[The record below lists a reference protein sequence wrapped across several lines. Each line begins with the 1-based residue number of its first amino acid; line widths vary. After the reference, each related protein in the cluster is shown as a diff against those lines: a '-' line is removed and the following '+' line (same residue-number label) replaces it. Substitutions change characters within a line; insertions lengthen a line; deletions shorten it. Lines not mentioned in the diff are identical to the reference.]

1 MHTLEIA
8 AEGFLPATRTLT
20 LAQDGR
26 EVLAVQLERDPRSPF
41 WRKPPPPPHF
51 VVELATAAL
60 IVPSFGGDVAG
71 ACGVECSA
79 GIGVGTYSVLRGGYQ
94 RSSGLAFGVAIGALS
109 ATQKTSARSTS
120 LNVVGDPA
128 PGATAPSTNATNR
141 ATIDDA
147 LTLRGLVLG
156 AWVGYALDAGLPI
169 QLRLGAGGVFGSLSD
184 ARRGSFTAR
193 SDGLPHR
200 LRSVVEIQPARFV
213 VVTPE
218 VRVGWPLGE
227 HVELSAGIAIPLLFA
242 VPQPRWSEA
251 DGIHAGP
258 DGYGWFNA
266 DALMSKVLISVAPTV
281 GARFDL

>member
-1 MHTLEIA
+1 
-8 AEGFLPATRTLT
+8 
-20 LAQDGR
+20 
-26 EVLAVQLERDPRSPF
+26 
-41 WRKPPPPPHF
+41 
-51 VVELATAAL
+51 VELDTGAL

-71 ACGVECSA
+71 TCAIGCSA
-79 GIGVGTYSVLRGGYQ
+79 GVGGGAFTVLHGGYQ
-94 RSSGLAFGVAIGALS
+94 RSSGLGVGISLGALS
-109 ATQKTSARSTS
+109 ATQETSGRSTS
-120 LNVVGDPA
+120 LNLVGDPGSIAKA
-128 PGATAPSTNATNR
+128 PATSSTDKGTVDDLLQLR
-141 ATIDDA
+141 A
-147 LTLRGLVLG
+147 LVLG
-156 AWVGYALDAGLPI
+156 AWVGYAIDAGLPI
-169 QLRLGAGGVFGSLSD
+169 HVRLGAGGVFGSLSD